1 MISATVRAEK
11 QVEKTHFV
19 DIAQNHLFH
28 TPMLKYFAHNTT
40 IATSNHQ
47 DIFRIRM
54 AREGEMRD
62 HFLVAETQHIGINY
76 SLNQTTYE
84 NSSRSVH

>member
-1 MISATVRAEK
+1 M
-11 QVEKTHFV
+11 HFI

-28 TPMLKYFAHNTT
+28 ALMLNYFAYNTT
-40 IATSNHQ
+40 ISTSNYQ
-47 DIFRIRM
+47 DIFWIGVT
-54 AREGEMRD
+54 REREMRD
-62 HFLVAETQHIGINY
+62 HFLVAEAQRIGINC